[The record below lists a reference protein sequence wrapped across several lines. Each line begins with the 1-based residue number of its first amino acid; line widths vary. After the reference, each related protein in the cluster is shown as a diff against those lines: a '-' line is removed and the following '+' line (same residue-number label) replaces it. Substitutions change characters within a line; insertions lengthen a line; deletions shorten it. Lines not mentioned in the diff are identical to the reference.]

1 MWTAFNASAAVFG
14 GIFPALLSPS
24 VRRTITRLLDCLS
37 FNRFP
42 PAAMAEP
49 IAVLPSTRP
58 MRTRSRFCNSHSWSS
73 VIGLTIYGRVP
84 NAIIPIRSFGRAS
97 MNLRVTSRT
106 ASNRVASSP
115 PMVKSFTSIELETS
129 STSMMSIPLAS
140 TWVSDLPSCGLA
152 IPTIKAARA
161 SQTKARKIRPAR
173 LVLLFPIARNG
184 AVAENTIAA
193 RGPNLPRSH
202 ASKGMS
208 SSNSSNHGRAKVSA
222 WPPSQSRGDKCA
234 SFHELARFIQ
244 EETAIRRRRF
254 IARELNQVTA
264 IQKISE
270 QRFLVVTEIRS
281 GGNGIQK
288 FDRCLSGHRQI
299 ELFHYVT
306 SQNIRNA
313 NAELIGKIFI
323 YFGR

>member
-1 MWTAFNASAAVFG
+1 MLQQPFVMYCQRANDILTRAIRDNPDPAVRATSDEFARY
-14 GIFPALLSPS
+14 F
-24 VRRTITRLLDCLS
+24 T
-37 FNRFP
+37 
-42 PAAMAEP
+42 
-49 IAVLPSTRP
+49 
-58 MRTRSRFCNSHSWSS
+58 NS
-73 VIGLTIYGRVP
+73 IQP
-84 NAIIPIRSFGRAS
+84 
-97 MNLRVTSRT
+97 
-106 ASNRVASSP
+106 
-115 PMVKSFTSIELETS
+115 
-129 STSMMSIPLAS
+129 
-140 TWVSDLPSCGLA
+140 
-152 IPTIKAARA
+152 
-161 SQTKARKIRPAR
+161 
-173 LVLLFPIARNG
+173 LLFPIARNG

-208 SSNSSNHGRAKVSA
+208 SSNSSNHGRAKVRA

-244 EETAIRRRRF
+244 QETAIRRRRF

-313 NAELIGKIFI
+313 NAELIGKIFF
-323 YFGR
+323 YFGRNPV